1 MASYTIED
9 IELIRRKSGIS
20 YQEAVALLDYHNGN
34 VARALIDLERNG
46 RILPESEQRKA
57 EKQENKG
64 KKGIMGLVQKLYRMR
79 VKVQKGSAT
88 VANLSCLFV
97 LGAFLMSPWTVII
110 SLILS
115 AILGYKVSYVKNDP
129 AFASENLERT
139 VRNAA
144 QNAKNV
150 ATDFARGFQDAVK
163 DSEEKRQEK
172 PQAKPQAQDD
182 VREAAQDI
190 QDNVADLNREAQK
203 DGERSYYQS
212 NPAATTFH
220 TTYTGSAPTI
230 QVPVKVES
238 TDGDVSVDSEAD
250 GHNSAT
256 IG

>member
-46 RILPESEQRKA
+46 RIRPESEQRASEQHNDKK
-57 EKQENKG
+57 EKG
-64 KKGIMGLVQKLYRMR
+64 GFMGFLQKLYRMR
-79 VKVQKGSAT
+79 VKVSKGSVS

-97 LGAFLMSPWTVII
+97 AGAFIVSPWTVVI
-110 SLILS
+110 SLIIS
-115 AILGYKVSYVKNDP
+115 AIMGYKVSYVKNDP
-129 AFASENLERT
+129 DFASENLEKT

-144 QNAKNV
+144 QNAKNTV
-150 ATDFARGFQDAVK
+150 DDFARGFQDAWK
-163 DSEEKRQEK
+163 DNDTKTDDKAAKTAADDIRSNVEDLKKATATDSSE
-172 PQAKPQAQDD
+172 
-182 VREAAQDI
+182 
-190 QDNVADLNREAQK
+190 
-203 DGERSYYQS
+203 GRSFYTS
-212 NPAATTFH
+212 NPAATTYH
-220 TTYTGSAPTI
+220 TAYTGSAPTI

-238 TDGDVSVDSEAD
+238 TDGDVSIDSETD

>member
-46 RILPESEQRKA
+46 RILSESEQRKA
-57 EKQENKG
+57 EKQESKE
-64 KKGIMGLVQKLYRMR
+64 KKGFMGLVQKLYCMR

-97 LGAFLMSPWTVII
+97 LGALLMSPWTVII

-115 AILGYKVSYVKNDP
+115 AVLGYKVEYVKSDP
-129 AFASENLERT
+129 NFASENLERT

-163 DSEEKRQEK
+163 DSGEKRQEK
-172 PQAKPQAQDD
+172 PQAQED

-190 QDNVADLNREAQK
+190 KDNVADLNREAQK
-203 DGERSYYQS
+203 DEERSYYQS

>member
-46 RILPESEQRKA
+46 RIRPESEQRA
-57 EKQENKG
+57 EEKKQAKEKEKG
-64 KKGIMGLVQKLYRMR
+64 GLVGLIKKLYRMR
-79 VKVQKGSAT
+79 VHIDKGDVV
-88 VANLSCLFV
+88 VANVSCLAC
-97 LGAFLMSPWTVII
+97 LAAFLASPWTVIVAA
-110 SLILS
+110 LLS
-115 AILGYKVSYVKNDP
+115 AVLGYKISYVRNDP
-129 AFASENLERT
+129 NFAADNLEKT

-144 QNAKNV
+144 QNVKETA
-150 ATDFARGFQDAVK
+150 DDIARGFRDATKNTEPEQNPYKPV
-163 DSEEKRQEK
+163 DEK
-172 PQAKPQAQDD
+172 P
-182 VREAAQDI
+182 AAAEEETD
-190 QDNVADLNREAQK
+190 
-203 DGERSYYQS
+203 RSYYAS

-220 TTYTGSAPTI
+220 TGYTGGSAPTI

-238 TDGDVSVDSEAD
+238 TDGDVSVDSERD